1 MNVESSSLPAGVG
14 LSDENP
20 WPGLLPF
27 GEDDWKYFH
36 GREFESEMLVR
47 RVERERLTILFA
59 PSGLGKSSI
68 LQAGL
73 FLRLRRENVF
83 PVYIR
88 LDYSSDK
95 PDLIAQVKNAVVRVL
110 STSMAWRRAF
120 DRKRRQ
126 IDEPRTRSH
135 RAIKQLPGQACE

>member
-27 GEDDWKYFH
+27 GEEDWKYFH
-36 GREFESEMLVR
+36 GRGFESEMLVR

-59 PSGLGKSSI
+59 PAGLGKSSI

-73 FLRLRRENVF
+73 FPRLRRENVF

-88 LDYSSDK
+88 LDYSSSK
-95 PDLIAQVKNAVVRVL
+95 PDLIAQ
-110 STSMAWRRAF
+110 
-120 DRKRRQ
+120 
-126 IDEPRTRSH
+126 
-135 RAIKQLPGQACE
+135 